1 MFKTVLVV
9 LFAALLAG
17 GSAKANQILANPG
30 FETGSLLPWFNN
42 QNFQGTTPWF
52 VTGSGCLSGSFCAQD
67 DGNIEL
73 KQTFGAV
80 ATGTISNVSFS
91 ALHPDPAAVAVAYD
105 FFYQNGGQDEFLVST
120 NGANWTSFNATSN
133 LRANDQLVGFS
144 VFGNS
149 AGITRLDD
157 LSITTQTS
165 AVPEPYLPGFIAVA
179 SALLIFGRARRQRS
193 LN

>member
-1 MFKTVLVV
+1 MFKTVSAV

-17 GSAKANQILANPG
+17 GSARADEILANPG
-30 FETGSLLPWFNN
+30 FETGSLPPWFNN
-42 QNFQGTTPWF
+42 QNFGGTTPWF
-52 VTGSGCLSGSFCAQD
+52 VTGTGCLTGSFCAQD

-73 KQTFGAV
+73 KQTFSAV
-80 ATGTISNVSFS
+80 PTNTISTVTFW

-105 FFYQNGGQDEFLVST
+105 FFYQNGGQAEFLVGT
-120 NGANWTSFNATSN
+120 NGTNWTQFDATSN

-165 AVPEPYLPGFIAVA
+165 AVPEPYLPGFIGVA
-179 SALLIFGRARRQRS
+179 SLMIFGRARQRS

>member
-1 MFKTVLVV
+1 MFKTVSAV

-17 GSAKANQILANPG
+17 GSAKADQILANPG

-52 VTGSGCLSGSFCAQD
+52 VTSTGCLSGSFCAQD

-73 KQTFGAV
+73 KQTFNPV
-80 ATGTISNVSFS
+80 ATAIISDVNFW

-105 FFYQNGGQDEFLVST
+105 FFYQSGAQDEFVVST
-120 NGANWTSFNATSN
+120 NGTNWTQFDATSH

-165 AVPEPYLPGFIAVA
+165 AVPEPYLPGFITVA
-179 SALLIFGRARRQRS
+179 SLMIFGRARRRS